1 MRRALAAAA
10 ALGALVVS
18 TSVVP
23 TRTAAGQP
31 AVEIHRVDEG
41 HFSPVPGTP
50 VFVLVLGLDGGGDR
64 PGVEGDRSDAMHLI
78 GINPAAGAGTM
89 LNIPRD
95 AWVAIPGHG
104 QSRINDAYYYGGA
117 GKAAETVEALTG
129 ADVAFVLATR
139 FRPFE
144 AMVDELGGVDVDVPM
159 AMRDAD
165 SGADFPQGRAH
176 MDGRAALAF
185 SRNRHVPGGDV
196 RRTEHQAL
204 FILSGLTKLRAENA
218 GPAGVARYLAVL
230 GRHVGITGIG
240 LVDLYRLGR
249 LALTIDPAKV
259 RSITMPAY
267 AANVGA
273 RSVLLVGPAAPALF
287 ADLRDDALLQSH

>member
-1 MRRALAAAA
+1 MRRAVVIVA
-10 ALGALVVS
+10 ALGGLALA
-18 TSVVP
+18 TVVP
-23 TRTAAGQP
+23 TDRAGGQP
-31 AVEIHRVDEG
+31 AVEIHKVDEG
-41 HFSPVPGTP
+41 HFSPAPDKP

-78 GINPAAGAGTM
+78 GINPATGAGTM

-144 AMVDELGGVDVDVPM
+144 AMVDELGGVDVDVPF
-159 AMRDAD
+159 AMRDAS
-165 SGADFPQGRAH
+165 SGADFPQGRVH

-204 FILSGLTKLRAENA
+204 LILSGLTKLRAEPA
-218 GPAGVARYLAVL
+218 GPAGVARYMAVL

-249 LALTIDPAKV
+249 FALTIDPAKV
-259 RSITMPAY
+259 RSVTMPSY
-267 AANVGA
+267 GGQVGA
-273 RSVLLVGPAAPALF
+273 RSVLLVAPAAPALF

>member
-1 MRRALAAAA
+1 MKRTLLAVAALAGL
-10 ALGALVVS
+10 ALASIL
-18 TSVVP
+18 P
-23 TRTAAGQP
+23 ARTAGGSQP
-31 AVEIHRVDEG
+31 ALEIHKVDEG
-41 HFSPVPGTP
+41 HFSPAPDKP
-50 VFVLVLGLDGGGDR
+50 IFVLVLGLDGGGDR
-64 PGVEGDRSDAMHLI
+64 PGVEGDRSDAIHLI
-78 GINPAAGAGTM
+78 GINPASGAGTM

-129 ADVAFVLATR
+129 ADVTFVLATR

-144 AMVDELGGVDVDVPM
+144 AMVDELGGVDVDVPI
-159 AMRDAD
+159 AMRDAS
-165 SGADFPQGRAH
+165 SGADFPQGRVH

-218 GPAGVARYLAVL
+218 GPTGVARYMAVL
-230 GRHVGITGIG
+230 GRHVGITGVG

-249 LALTIDPAKV
+249 FALTIDPAKV
-259 RSITMPAY
+259 RSVTMPA
-267 AANVGA
+267 AGANVGG
-273 RSVLLVGPAAPALF
+273 RSVLLVASAAPALF
-287 ADLRDDALLQSH
+287 ADLRDDAILQSH